1 MLFQLFD
8 KLSHEQQQ
16 AAIRTLPETVRDI
29 ADVIGIEGACTL
41 VDAFGGG
48 EVHFPSRKNPEA
60 PVFQELVDVIGEDA
74 ARLLLQRY
82 EGEPVYIARCA
93 SFWREVRNMNIVAEY
108 DKLTASMSGRKATLL
123 LVRLFGVS
131 NRSIEK
137 IVGSPLLLS

>member
-16 AAIRTLPETVRDI
+16 AAIRTLPKTVQDI
-29 ADVIGIEGACTL
+29 ADVVGIEAACSL

-48 EVHFPSRKNPEA
+48 EIMFPGRKNPETS
-60 PVFQELVDVIGEDA
+60 VFHELVDVIGESA
-74 ARLLLQRY
+74 TRLLIQRY
-82 EGEPVYIARCA
+82 EGEHVYIARCA
-93 SFWREVRNMNIVAEY
+93 SFWREVRNMSIVAEY